1 MLEDDNF
8 VEASVYLT
16 QPGDGLDTA
25 VCCQTDC
32 DSRSP
37 HQLQPPL
44 SHADVINI
52 ITQTHHLMS
61 NVTHLS
67 ESLCFMFHLVAYH

>member
-25 VCCQTDC
+25 VCCQQTVI
-32 DSRSP
+32 
-37 HQLQPPL
+37 
-44 SHADVINI
+44 HAAP
-52 ITQTHHLMS
+52 TSCSQHYPMQT
-61 NVTHLS
+61 
-67 ESLCFMFHLVAYH
+67 